1 MGVTLSFIS
10 LKGGVGK
17 TTIALETASVL
28 ANDFGKKVLL
38 VDGNFSAPNIHL
50 YLDLKHDST
59 LHNAL
64 NGDNGLHAA
73 IYEIYGMDVVPA
85 SLNFQSTVDPYKL
98 KKILEKHKHRY
109 DFIIIDSSP
118 HHSEMLPAIAAADK
132 IFVVTT
138 PDDVTLNTS
147 MKAASLAKKNNV
159 PIEGVIINKVR
170 HPRYE
175 LDLEEIEKSFELP
188 VLARIKDNKKLI
200 ESYHQKVPISV
211 YDSMNEISKEIKR
224 FAGSL
229 AGIREQRGF
238 LSKLFGKDF
247 KKESVNRELMRQNF
261 YESQFK

>member
-1 MGVTLSFIS
+1 MSFIS

-17 TTIALETASVL
+17 TSVALETASVL

-64 NGDNGLHAA
+64 NGDNGLHSS
-73 IYEIYGMDVVPA
+73 IYEVYGIDVVPA
-85 SLNFQSTVDPYKL
+85 SMDFHSVIDPYKL

-118 HHSEMLPAIAAADK
+118 HHTEMLPAIAAADK
-132 IFVVTT
+132 VFVVTT
-138 PDDVTLNTS
+138 PDEVTLNTS

-159 PIEGVIINKVR
+159 PIEGVVINKIR
-170 HPRYE
+170 NPRYE
-175 LDLEEIEKSFELP
+175 LNLDEVEKAFELP
-188 VLARIKDNKKLI
+188 VLARIKDNKKII
-200 ESYHQKVPISV
+200 ESYHRKVPISV

-224 FAGSL
+224 FASSL
-229 AGIREQRGF
+229 AGIREKRGIF
-238 LSKLFGKDF
+238 SKLFGKDF
-247 KKESVNRELMRQNF
+247 KKESINRELMRQNF
-261 YESQFK
+261 YEAQFK